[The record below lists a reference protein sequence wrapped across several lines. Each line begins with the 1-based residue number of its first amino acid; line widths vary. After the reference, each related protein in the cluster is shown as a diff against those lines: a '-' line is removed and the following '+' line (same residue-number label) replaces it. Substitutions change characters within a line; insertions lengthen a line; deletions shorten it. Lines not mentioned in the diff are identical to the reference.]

1 MRVEFAE
8 KRGVELEECGIV
20 SGEACWISYVP
31 FSKAEM
37 QKLKRY
43 LKNTGEQ
50 HSRKSKGKKRNRNV

>member
-37 QKLKRY
+37 QKLKKH

-50 HSRKSKGKKRNRNV
+50 H